1 MGTSLLK
8 TWLGGLGCSLLL
20 GGCSAEVAQPARA
33 PAPAAL
39 RWEGSGLRVSLSS
52 MAKSVCV
59 SDQGCSSGPKGAV
72 SIRPLE
78 PKLREAISDALLS
91 AGFQLVTVDAERD
104 MLADVEWHGTDTIA
118 LRLQD
123 AHGRLIDE
131 ASYQRSLA
139 RCRELP
145 DLTWDSC
152 WAANFDA
159 MKAEL
164 LRPLRHSEKLRSFAM
179 KARGVTDTTV
189 DAPTGSLRSADSVST
204 TGSWTR
210 LPERLDDAAITS
222 QLAGHQDELERAC
235 FQPAFEARS
244 DRASSSAKVSTK
256 ITIQPSGQV
265 DAVTTSGDP
274 PGYLHLASCVAAH
287 IQSWRFP
294 AAKKATTA
302 TVPFIFAA
310 ESPR

>member
-8 TWLGGLGCSLLL
+8 TWMGGVGCWLLL
-20 GGCSAEVAQPARA
+20 CGCSAEVAQPAHA
-33 PAPAAL
+33 PAPAAA

-52 MAKSVCV
+52 VAKSVCV
-59 SDQGCSSGPKGAV
+59 SDLGCASGPKGAV

-78 PKLREAISDALLS
+78 PKLREAISDALVS

-159 MKAEL
+159 MKTEL
-164 LRPLRHSEKLRSFAM
+164 LRPLRHSEKLKNFAM
-179 KARGVTDTTV
+179 KARGLTETDV
-189 DAPTGSLRSADSVST
+189 GSPIGSLGTADSEAT
-204 TGSWTR
+204 TGSGPR
-210 LPERLDDAAITS
+210 QPERLDDATITA
-222 QLAGHQDELERAC
+222 QLASHQDELERAC
-235 FQPAFEARS
+235 FQPAFDARS

-287 IQSWRFP
+287 VQSWRFP

-302 TVPFIFAA
+302 LVPFIFAA
-310 ESPR
+310 ESSR

>member
-8 TWLGGLGCSLLL
+8 TWLGGWGFWLLL
-20 GGCSAEVAQPARA
+20 SGCSAEVAQPVRA
-33 PAPAAL
+33 PMAAPS

-52 MAKSVCV
+52 VAKSVCV
-59 SDQGCSSGPKGAV
+59 SDEGCAGGPKGAI
-72 SIRPLE
+72 SIQPLQ
-78 PKLREAISDALLS
+78 PQLRDAISDALTG

-145 DLTWDSC
+145 ELTWDTC
-152 WAANFDA
+152 WAANFEA
-159 MKAEL
+159 MKTEL
-164 LRPLRHSEKLRSFAM
+164 LQPLRHSEKLKSFAL
-179 KARGVTDTTV
+179 KARGLSGIDS
-189 DAPTGSLRSADSVST
+189 DAALDPRSAAGPATT
-204 TGSWTR
+204 TGSAH
-210 LPERLDDAAITS
+210 LPERLDDATIMS
-222 QLAGHQDELERAC
+222 QLASHQDELERAC
-235 FQPAFEARS
+235 FQPAFDARS

-274 PGYLHLASCVAAH
+274 PGYLHLASCVAAQV
-287 IQSWRFP
+287 QSWRFP

-302 TVPFIFAA
+302 SVPFIFAA
-310 ESPR
+310 ESSR

>member
-8 TWLGGLGCSLLL
+8 TWMGVFGFSLLL
-20 GGCSAEVAQPARA
+20 DGCAAEVAQPVQ
-33 PAPAAL
+33 APAAVA

-52 MAKSVCV
+52 EAKSVCV
-59 SDQGCSSGPKGAV
+59 SDQGCAGGPKGAI

-78 PKLREAISDALLS
+78 PRLRDAISEALTS

-123 AHGRLIDE
+123 ANGRLIDE

-152 WAANFDA
+152 WAANFEA
-159 MKAEL
+159 MKTEL
-164 LRPLRHSEKLRSFAM
+164 LKPLRHSEKLKSFAL
-179 KARGVTDTTV
+179 KARGLNGPDGGITPGPLSSV
-189 DAPTGSLRSADSVST
+189 DSGAT
-204 TGSWTR
+204 TGSSAQ
-210 LPERLDDAAITS
+210 LPERLDDATLTV
-222 QLAGHQDELERAC
+222 QLASHQAELERAC
-235 FQPAFEARS
+235 FQPVFDARS

-274 PGYLHLASCVAAH
+274 PGYLHLAACVAAH
-287 IQSWRFP
+287 IRGWRFP
-294 AAKKATTA
+294 AAKNATTA

-310 ESPR
+310 ESSR